1 MLTQTATRLDDK
13 VLEHFADRQAII
25 HKGVSP
31 CSEQFRKL
39 PRYVAE
45 FLCSQ
50 YIEVLRPTEGIRKI
64 NRLLAEYYVDGS
76 EKELIKSRIRERG
89 QYRLFGQVR
98 VRFDAGQDS
107 YWAEVPALG
116 DRFVRIANDII
127 TCHGPALLTSG
138 VWGTALIRYDVQ
150 PQARHK
156 SARPFY
162 IAEFTPQQITQID
175 LDAWVEARHDFTAD
189 EWIDLVTTTVGFNPE
204 KIDRQSKMLY
214 LYRLVPLAESNVNLV
229 ELGPPES
236 GKTYTYQSLSNY
248 SHVVS
253 GSNTTVASL
262 FYNKLRHQ
270 TGLLGRFDCVL
281 FDEIAHA
288 DMRREMLD
296 VVNMLK
302 DFLGS
307 SKFSRD
313 DTEFA
318 SECSVVLSGNI
329 DTDRK
334 KRQVQ
339 GGYRH
344 LFQPL
349 PPIIRDDRAFLDR
362 VHGYV
367 PGWEAPQISPAN
379 YANSYGWM
387 ADYFSEVMHR
397 LRLRNYIHI
406 VRERAD
412 FNGMSQ
418 RSAAAIGRIAS
429 GLLKLVYPH
438 RDVDTVLPEEMDWV
452 LSHAVSLR
460 QRVLDQLAVVAP
472 GEFTNAKLSYKLRF

>member
-1 MLTQTATRLDDK
+1 MLTQTVTSLDQK
-13 VLEHFADRQAII
+13 VLEHFADRQAVI

-45 FLCSQ
+45 FLCSR
-50 YIEVLRPTEGIRKI
+50 YIEASRPAEGIRKI
-64 NRLLAEYYVDGS
+64 NHLLAEYYVEAS
-76 EKELIKSRIRERG
+76 EKELIKSRIRERS

-98 VRFDAGQDS
+98 ARFEPSQDA

-116 DRFVRIANDII
+116 DRHVRIANDII
-127 TCHGPALLTSG
+127 ACHGPALLTSG
-138 VWGTALIRYDVQ
+138 VWGTLVVRYD
-150 PQARHK
+150 PRFTINRK
-156 SARPFY
+156 SYPFC
-162 IAEFTPQQITQID
+162 IVEFVPQQITHID
-175 LDAWVEARHDFTAD
+175 LDAWVQARHDFTSD
-189 EWIDLVTTTVGFNPE
+189 EWIDVVTTTVGFNPD
-204 KIDRQSKMLY
+204 KIDLQAKMLY
-214 LYRLVPLAESNVNLV
+214 LYRLVPLVEPNVNLV

-262 FYNKLRHQ
+262 FYNQLRHRI
-270 TGLLGRFDCVL
+270 GILGRFDCVL

-288 DMRREMLD
+288 DMRREMMD

-302 DFLGS
+302 DYMGS

-318 SECSVVLSGNI
+318 SECSVILSGNI

-334 KRQVQ
+334 SRAVR
-339 GGYRH
+339 GNYRH

-349 PPIIRDDRAFLDR
+349 PPMIRDDRAFLDR
-362 VHGYV
+362 IHGYV
-367 PGWEAPQISPAN
+367 PGWQAPQITPAN
-379 YANSYGWM
+379 YADSYGWM

-397 LRLRNYIHI
+397 LRSRNYIHI
-406 VRERAD
+406 VRDRAD

-418 RSAAAIGRIAS
+418 RSSAAIGRIAS
-429 GLLKLVYPH
+429 GLLKLVFPH
-438 RDVDTVLPEEMDWV
+438 RDADTVQPDEMDWV

-460 QRVLDQLAVVAP
+460 QRVLDQLAIVAP
-472 GEFTNAKLSYKLRF
+472 GEFAGDKLQYKLRF